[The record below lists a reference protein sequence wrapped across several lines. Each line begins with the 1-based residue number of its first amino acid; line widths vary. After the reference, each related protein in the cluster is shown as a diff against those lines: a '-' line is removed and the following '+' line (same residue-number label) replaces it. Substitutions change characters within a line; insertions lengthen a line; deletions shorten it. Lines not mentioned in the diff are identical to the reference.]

1 MVGVLHEVVDGSGHD
16 VVGHVDCLCIYFFF
30 LSNILSEQT
39 KQAKYL
45 RKLIS
50 MYFSKDRKTLCIS
63 FGYALMPVDNHY
75 SRALWLMGMHTCTPG
90 AHLCSLQSLLWVPSD
105 TNTRILLWG
114 DLARHSGPRAPSHE
128 GSRGIL
134 LCWAGSLQDCK
145 GVLSPNRSKTIKYHV
160 SVSLGCWLPLS
171 LK

>member
-1 MVGVLHEVVDGSGHD
+1 M
-16 VVGHVDCLCIYFFF
+16 VGHVDCLCIYFFS

-39 KQAKYL
+39 KQPKYL

-63 FGYALMPVDNHY
+63 LDM
-75 SRALWLMGMHTCTPG
+75 
-90 AHLCSLQSLLWVPSD
+90 HLCQWITIIPGHCGSWVCTRAPLGPTSTSPQSLLCVPSD

-134 LCWAGSLQDCK
+134 LCRAGSLQDHK
-145 GVLSPNRSKTIKYHV
+145 GVLFPNRSKTIKYHV
-160 SVSLGCWLPLS
+160 SVSLGCWLSLS